1 MNKRATGLW
10 LVGIGVVMIM
20 YFIIEMR
27 YFKIMDLISEKDYD
41 MKIVSANDFTIHIKM
56 TDSMN
61 LKFLNRYRSKSWEA
75 PYIQTYEDDLSKKIE
90 KYIHA
95 LRPDLVYKDCEIA
108 DLQFGFDNAKLL
120 NMLEARANA
129 LRVPDFEKA

>member
-41 MKIVSANDFTIHIKM
+41 RKIVSANDFTIRIKM
-56 TDSMN
+56 TDS
-61 LKFLNRYRSKSWEA
+61 LNAKYLAWFRSKSHHEES
-75 PYIQTYEDDLSKKIE
+75 YIQTYEDDLTKKLE
-90 KYIHA
+90 KY
-95 LRPDLVYKDCEIA
+95 V
-108 DLQFGFDNAKLL
+108 Q
-120 NMLEARANA
+120 
-129 LRVPDFEKA
+129 

>member
-95 LRPDLVYKDCEIA
+95 LRPDLEYKDCEIA